1 MTQAN
6 HKIRV
11 GIVGT
16 GFGQQVHAPIYTHH
30 DACELVAIAS
40 RRENKVKEVAKSLG
54 LKQAYS
60 SWQKMLDEVS
70 LDAISIA
77 TPPAVQSEIALAAM
91 EKNIAVFCEKPLALS
106 WADGRAMVQKAHEA
120 QVPNMVDYEFPEI
133 PEWQSTKKLI
143 DSGKIGKLRHIALS
157 WNVES
162 YALRHGK
169 ESWKTRREE
178 GGGTLYPFVSHVFY
192 YIEWLAG
199 PIKKFSSRL
208 YQCPD
213 KSISGDTLNILCLE
227 MESGAAVSL
236 SVSIHAF
243 LGTGHRLEFYGEDGT
258 ILLQNTTSDYIGG
271 FELYLGTRKSKRLER
286 VISDG
291 SIPMDGGDA
300 RIWATSRV
308 INRFIDWIRTGKAS
322 VPSFKEGLRVQYLL
336 EKAKEASKNVC
347 WVDCA
352 H

>member
-11 GIVGT
+11 GIVGI
-16 GFGQQVHAPIYTHH
+16 GFGQQVHAPVYLNH

-40 RRENKVKEVAKSLG
+40 RRVDKVKEVAKLLG
-54 LKQAYS
+54 VKQAYS
-60 SWQKMLDEVS
+60 SWQKMLDNVT

-91 EKNIAVFCEKPLALS
+91 KKNIAVFCEKPLALS
-106 WADGRAMVQKAHEA
+106 WVDGRAMVQKAHEA

-133 PEWQSTKKLI
+133 PEWQSTKNLI
-143 DSGKIGKLRHIALS
+143 DSGKIGKLRHIAIS

-162 YALRHGK
+162 YTLRQGK
-169 ESWKTRREE
+169 KSWKTRMEE

-192 YIEWLAG
+192 YIEWFAG
-199 PIKKFSSRL
+199 PIKRFSTRIYRS
-208 YQCPD
+208 PD

-227 MESGAAVSL
+227 MESGLAISL
-236 SVSIHAF
+236 SVSIHPF
-243 LGTGHRLEFYGEDGT
+243 VGSGHRLEFYGDDGT
-258 ILLQNTTSDYIGG
+258 LLLHNTTSDYIGG
-271 FELYLGTRKSKRLER
+271 FELYCRTRGSKRLER
-286 VISDG
+286 IISND

-300 RIWATSRV
+300 RIWATSH
-308 INRFIDWIRTGKAS
+308 IIHRFIDWIRDGIPS
-322 VPSFKEGLRVQYLL
+322 VPGFEEGLRVQYLL
-336 EKAKEASKNVC
+336 ERAKEASENVC